1 MNHVINDQRLM
12 YFTRHI
18 HLYIFGTKQTA
29 EYTEK
34 IRICK
39 EYLEVVGSNMIGT
52 NMFSATTIPMAVYE
66 LEDYVFDLNYK
77 GNHLESEVCDD
88 ISI

>member
-1 MNHVINDQRLM
+1 
-12 YFTRHI
+12 
-18 HLYIFGTKQTA
+18 
-29 EYTEK
+29 
-34 IRICK
+34 
-39 EYLEVVGSNMIGT
+39 MIGT
-52 NMFSATTIPMAVYE
+52 NMFSATTITMAVYE